1 VSYILDALKKSE
13 ADRDPDTRAS
23 LAFEQREHRRQRL
36 LTYVVLAALL
46 ANALILV
53 WVFMPERWRPA
64 PAATPAT
71 TGQKS
76 LQDSPTATPPAPNAG
91 RDIEPPPPGTPAPAA
106 VPAIPAHANAA
117 TAARATVPGV
127 SAAPGETVIGPDAAA
142 VAVAAAPQRL
152 ADLPPDVRRRFPEL
166 NFSTH
171 VYADEPDLRAIVVN
185 GTRLMEGDRIG
196 NVTVRE
202 ITEDGAVFAFEGRL
216 VVVPVLENWN

>member
-1 VSYILDALKKSE
+1 MSYILDALKKAE

-23 LAFEQREHRRQRL
+23 LAFEQRERRRQRL

-53 WVFMPERWRPA
+53 WVFMPEQWRPA
-64 PAATPAT
+64 PAAAT
-71 TGQKS
+71 D
-76 LQDSPTATPPAPNAG
+76 LQSSPERPTATPPAAN
-91 RDIEPPPPGTPAPAA
+91 PGLDTEAPARAPAPAA
-106 VPAIPAHANAA
+106 VVPTPARANPAAPV
-117 TAARATVPGV
+117 RATVPTV
-127 SAAPGETVIGPDAAA
+127 RVAPGETVIGPDTAS
-142 VAVAAAPQRL
+142 VAVASAPQRL
-152 ADLPPDVRRRFPEL
+152 ADLPSDVRRRFPEL

-171 VYADEPDLRAIVVN
+171 VYADDPDLRAIVVN

-216 VVVPVLENWN
+216 VAVPVLEDWN